1 MKRRTFLAL
10 PRALASLLPVVAL
23 RSPFRSLLRPLLP
36 LVPLAS
42 LPPLMR
48 AQRALA
54 KEPDYPP
61 VTAGRTLVFPR
72 DFGAHPQYRTE
83 WWYATGWLFAADRT
97 ALGFQVTFFRSRPA
111 LDEANPSRFAPRQL
125 LFANVALSDP
135 QAGKLQ
141 HDQRSA
147 RSGFG
152 LAQASEADTSV
163 QIGAWSI
170 VRDARNGAYK
180 VDIDA
185 ADFVMEFAMQP
196 TQRVLL
202 NGAQGY
208 SRKGPLASEASYYYS
223 EPALHVSG
231 MLTRNRTSGGKAE
244 PVQGIAWLDHEWSS
258 AYLAD
263 EAIGWDWIGLNFDDG
278 AALMAFQ
285 MRDKAG
291 RKFWAGGT
299 LRRADGSSHELAP
312 ADVVFTPLRW
322 WRSPHTDAR
331 YPVAMR
337 VDAGDL
343 HLTLT
348 PLFDDQEVDSRAST
362 GAVYWEGAVTVTA
375 ATPATQSGSASAA
388 ARATATASNEAAK
401 PLARGYLELT
411 GYVARLQ
418 L

>member
-1 MKRRTFLAL
+1 MTMKRRTFLAL
-10 PRALASLLPVVAL
+10 PRALACLLPVAA
-23 RSPFRSLLRPLLP
+23 LRPLVR
-36 LVPLAS
+36 LVPLAAS
-42 LPPLMR
+42 LPLMR
-48 AQRALA
+48 PQRASA

-83 WWYATGWLFAADRT
+83 WWYATGWLYTADRT

-111 LDEANPSRFAPRQL
+111 LDDANPSRFAPHQL

-135 QAGKLQ
+135 QAGALQ

-163 QIGAWSI
+163 QIGAWSL
-170 VRDARNGAYK
+170 VRDAHDGAYK

-185 ADFVMEFAMQP
+185 ANFVMAFTMQP

-223 EPALHVSG
+223 EPALHVTG
-231 MLTRNRTSGGKAE
+231 LLTRHRASGGKAE
-244 PVQGIAWLDHEWSS
+244 PVQGMAWLDHEWSS

-285 MRDKAG
+285 IRDKAG
-291 RKFWAGGT
+291 RKFWVGGT
-299 LRRADGSSHELAP
+299 LRQADGSSRELAP
-312 ADVVFTPLRW
+312 GDVVFTPLRW

-375 ATPATQSGSASAA
+375 APATRSENATAATAA
-388 ARATATASNEAAK
+388 AAASSTEAQKK

-411 GYVARLQ
+411 GYVARLE

>member
-1 MKRRTFLAL
+1 MRCAPCATIGDAMNRRTFLTL
-10 PRALASLLPVVAL
+10 PRALASLLPLA
-23 RSPFRSLLRPLLP
+23 PFVPLLP
-36 LVPLAS
+36 LL
-42 LPPLMR
+42 PLMR
-48 AQRALA
+48 PQQALA
-54 KEPDYPP
+54 KAPDYPP
-61 VTAGRTLVFPR
+61 VTRGRTLVFPR

-83 WWYATGWLFAADRT
+83 WWYATGWLFTDDGT

-111 LDEANPSRFAPRQL
+111 LDDANPSRFAPHQL

-152 LAQASEADTSV
+152 LAQASETDTSV
-163 QIGAWSI
+163 QIGAWSLQ
-170 VRDARNGAYK
+170 RDARNGRYQ
-180 VDIDA
+180 VDIA
-185 ADFVMEFAMQP
+185 AASFAMAFAMQP
-196 TQRVLL
+196 TQPVLL

-208 SRKGPLASEASYYYS
+208 SRKGPLANEASYYYS
-223 EPALHVSG
+223 EPALHVTG
-231 MLTRNRTSGGKAE
+231 MLTRNRASGGKPE
-244 PVQGIAWLDHEWSS
+244 PVHGIAWLDHEWSS
-258 AYLAD
+258 AQLAD
-263 EAIGWDWIGLNFDDG
+263 DAVGWDWIGLNFDDG
-278 AALMAFQ
+278 SALMAFQ
-285 MRDKAG
+285 IRDKAG

-299 LRRADGSSHELAP
+299 LRRADGTSHELAQD
-312 ADVVFTPLRW
+312 DVVFTPLRW

-362 GAVYWEGAVTVTA
+362 GAVYWEGAVTITQA
-375 ATPATQSGSASAA
+375 AQDSA
-388 ARATATASNEAAK
+388 ARADELAK
-401 PLARGYLELT
+401 PLGRGYLELT
-411 GYVARLQ
+411 GYVARLE